1 MSRELEDTSQTGR
14 EYLQNP
20 YLIKDYQKYTKNPDN
35 SIMKRKIIQF
45 LNGQR
50 YQQSLQ
56 ITNAGEAVEKNES
69 SYTVGE
75 DTNWYSHSGKQYGGS
90 LKN

>member
-1 MSRELEDTSQTGR
+1 
-14 EYLQNP
+14 
-20 YLIKDYQKYTKNPDN
+20 
-35 SIMKRKIIQF
+35 MKRKIIQF